1 MALTKVNATNIIDG
15 TLPVSNG
22 GTGLTTLGTAGQVL
36 TVNGGATALQY
47 STPATTSPGGSTT
60 QVQYN
65 NAGAFGG
72 DSGFVYTGGN
82 VGITNTSPT
91 DRLQIEKAGANCLLS
106 VARTTGGAGGRLV
119 MQHTESVGALQ
130 TTASVPLTFG
140 TNDVER
146 MRIDSSGNVKL
157 STANTVIQNSSG
169 RTILNQSGSI
179 LQVQSFTLTTQSSFN
194 LSGSG
199 ENKGASWADSGL
211 QVSITPSSTSSKILV
226 FGNINGGYGTSDNY
240 NYQWQ
245 MLRNSTVVGSGVN
258 GSYTWA
264 AMGQFRQWA
273 SATSYIVPFQYLD
286 SPATASAITYKMQ
299 INQTNY
305 AQTFYINRSSEVSWQ
320 AATQCTITAMEIAG

>member
-1 MALTKVNATNIIDG
+1 LA
-15 TLPVSNG
+15 
-22 GTGLTTLGTAGQVL
+22 
-36 TVNGGATALQY
+36 
-47 STPATTSPGGSTT
+47 
-60 QVQYN
+60 
-65 NAGAFGG
+65 AGA
-72 DSGFVYTGGN
+72 
-82 VGITNTSPT
+82 
-91 DRLQIEKAGANCLLS
+91 
-106 VARTTGGAGGRLV
+106 
-119 MQHTESVGALQ
+119 
-130 TTASVPLTFG
+130 
-140 TNDVER
+140 
-146 MRIDSSGNVKL
+146 
-157 STANTVIQNSSG
+157 
-169 RTILNQSGSI
+169 I

-264 AMGQFRQWA
+264 AMGQFRQWSGA
-273 SATSYIVPFQYLD
+273 SSYIVPFQFLD

-305 AQTFYINRSSEVSWQ
+305 AQTFYINRSNDVSWQ
-320 AATQCTITAMEIAG
+320 AGTQCTITAMEIVG

>member
-15 TLPVSNG
+15 TLPVANG

-72 DSGFVYTGGN
+72 SANFVFDGTN
-82 VGITNTSPT
+82 VGIGTSSPGVKLDVNGGDFRIQQSAATARQRFIAGSNQWNVETSNSTNQYAIY
-91 DRLQIEKAGANCLLS
+91 DAVAGAARLL
-106 VARTTGGAGGRLV
+106 
-119 MQHTESVGALQ
+119 
-130 TTASVPLTFG
+130 
-140 TNDVER
+140 
-146 MRIDSSGNVKL
+146 IDTSGNVKL
-157 STANTVIQNSSG
+157 PTANTVIQNSSG
-169 RTILNQSGSI
+169 RTILNQSGSVI
-179 LQVQSFTLTTQSSFN
+179 QVQSFTLTTQSSFN

-199 ENKGASWADSGL
+199 ENRGASWADSGL

-226 FGNINGGYGTSDNY
+226 FGNINGGYSTSNNY

-264 AMGQFRQWA
+264 AMGQFRQFDT
-273 SATSYIVPFQYLD
+273 ATSYICPFQFQD
-286 SPATASAITYKMQ
+286 SPATTSAITYKMQ

-305 AQTFYINRSSEVSWQ
+305 AQTFYINRSNEVSWQ
-320 AATQCTITAMEIAG
+320 AGTQCTITAMEIAG